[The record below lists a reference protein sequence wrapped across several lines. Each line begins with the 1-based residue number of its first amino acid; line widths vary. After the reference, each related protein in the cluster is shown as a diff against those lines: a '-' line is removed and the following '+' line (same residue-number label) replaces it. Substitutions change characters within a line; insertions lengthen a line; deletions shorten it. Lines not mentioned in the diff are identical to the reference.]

1 MDKYGHI
8 WKKSLVNK
16 PLRRTLS
23 KRLES
28 VLFSVMVMGTID
40 NQCFLRRKNMS
51 VTALRAEGTSC
62 QEGGL
67 HD

>member
-40 NQCFLRRKNMS
+40 RKQLVKEEKHVSHS
-51 VTALRAEGTSC
+51 VTGRRNILSGRRPK
-62 QEGGL
+62 
-67 HD
+67 

>member
-1 MDKYGHI
+1 MDRYGHI

-40 NQCFLRRKNMS
+40 SKQFVRRKNMS
-51 VTALRAEGTSC
+51 VTALRAEEMSC
-62 QEGGL
+62 REGGPN
-67 HD
+67 D